1 MSRKRIVLLAI
12 IAVLAAAIAIEYGIK
27 AGQGKAERI
36 SFKGKPD
43 EIVVAA
49 DGATYHLTASD
60 GGWLVRSGEG
70 TAYPADAKIVEEM
83 ARELREL
90 RLIDR
95 VSNRDLPEQYGLTD
109 EEAVH
114 VSALGKGKTLREI
127 WIGKQSPVGGH
138 AYVRIGGE
146 KGVFLSYSDLRRIFG
161 RDLDGLRNK
170 LIFSVDPEE
179 VERVTIEAGSPYTLF
194 DDPETGVW
202 KVAGMDASD
211 GEAGLDQEKVT
222 SFIRNCS
229 ALSAKSFPLD
239 ARAQGEPL
247 CNVILDAAGKRITL
261 PIYPKEGNQ
270 YLCASSETPYLFTVI
285 PYHAEKYMKE
295 LDSFRQK

>member
-127 WIGKQSPVGGH
+127 WIGKQSP
-138 AYVRIGGE
+138 
-146 KGVFLSYSDLRRIFG
+146 
-161 RDLDGLRNK
+161 
-170 LIFSVDPEE
+170 
-179 VERVTIEAGSPYTLF
+179 
-194 DDPETGVW
+194 
-202 KVAGMDASD
+202 
-211 GEAGLDQEKVT
+211 
-222 SFIRNCS
+222 S
-229 ALSAKSFPLD
+229 AD
-239 ARAQGEPL
+239 TR
-247 CNVILDAAGKRITL
+247 T
-261 PIYPKEGNQ
+261 
-270 YLCASSETPYLFTVI
+270 
-285 PYHAEKYMKE
+285 
-295 LDSFRQK
+295 